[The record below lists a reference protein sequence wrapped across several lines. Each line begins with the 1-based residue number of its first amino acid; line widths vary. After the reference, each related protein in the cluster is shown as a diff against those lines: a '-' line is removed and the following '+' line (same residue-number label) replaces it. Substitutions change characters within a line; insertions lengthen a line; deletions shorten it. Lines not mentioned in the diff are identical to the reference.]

1 MKFKAIHIHNLN
13 ELIPA
18 WALDAYAAGKS
29 LEEIFSSEEGK
40 RFVPNK
46 KSVFSALGFWI
57 EIDALLDPPII
68 RIATPGESVDCS
80 GWLIIKCHSLVNEK
94 AQIEIP
100 LNPIFKCY
108 PNIQGSHCLYS
119 HAFQT
124 DVPLAYVGVT
134 KRRWFDRYS
143 QHVSSSRGG
152 SRLLFHSALRDHSD
166 KLILHKVFFAE
177 LSSDDAMELEEE
189 FVSDIGLYPLGLNMI
204 PGGKAGFEYL
214 GRLGA
219 LARSTEERDALVE
232 QLSSRESFKGRPNP
246 LCAALWESDPGFAER
261 VICGHSGR
269 LTVEQVRTI
278 RQSAVLGRTIDAISI
293 LVNASSVKQ
302 VKNVLE
308 GRTYSRVRD
317 EV

>member
-18 WALDAYAAGKS
+18 WALDPYAIGKS
-29 LEEIFSSEEGK
+29 LEEIFSSQEA
-40 RFVPNK
+40 NK
-46 KSVFSALGFWI
+46 LLPDKKTIFSPLGFWI
-57 EIDALLDPPII
+57 EIDALLDPPTI
-68 RIATPGESVDCS
+68 RVATPDESIDCS
-80 GWLIIKCHSLVNEK
+80 GQLIIKSQSLLNKK

-108 PNIQGSHCLYS
+108 PNIRGSHCLYS

-124 DVPLAYVGVT
+124 DVPLAYVGIT

-143 QHVSSSRGG
+143 QHVTSSRSG
-152 SRLLFHSALRDHSD
+152 SRLLFHSALREHSD
-166 KLILHKVFFAE
+166 KLILHKVFFTE
-177 LSSDDAMELEEE
+177 LSSDYAMELEEE
-189 FVSDIGLYPLGLNMI
+189 LVSSIGLYPLGLNMI

-219 LARSTEERDALVE
+219 LARSSEERDALVE
-232 QLSSRESFKGRPNP
+232 QLSSRESFKGKPNP

-269 LTVEQVRTI
+269 LTVEQVRKI
-278 RQSAVLGRTIDAISI
+278 RKSAALGITANAITM
-293 LVNASSVKQ
+293 LVNASSIKQ
-302 VKNVLE
+302 VKNVLD

>member
-13 ELIPA
+13 ELIPP
-18 WALDAYAAGKS
+18 WALDPYAAGKS
-29 LEEIFSSEEGK
+29 LEEIFSSEEAKQFLPSK
-40 RFVPNK
+40 R
-46 KSVFSALGFWI
+46 SIFSTLGFWI
-57 EIDALLDPPII
+57 EIDALVNPPTI
-68 RIATPGESVDCS
+68 RIATPGESFDCS
-80 GWLIIKCHSLVNEK
+80 GWLIIKCQSLLNQK

-100 LNPIFKCY
+100 LNHIFRCY
-108 PNIQGSHCLYS
+108 PNIQGRHCLYA

-124 DVPLAYVGVT
+124 DVPLAYVGIT

-143 QHVSSSRGG
+143 QHVSSSRSG
-152 SRLLFHSALRDHSD
+152 SRLLFHSGLRDHSD
-166 KLILHKVFFAE
+166 KLILHKVLFAE

-189 FVSDIGLYPLGLNMI
+189 FVSSIGLYPLGLNMI

-219 LARSTEERDALVE
+219 LARSAEERDEIVE
-232 QLSSRESFKGRPNP
+232 QLSSRVSFKGRPNP
-246 LCAALWESDPGFAER
+246 LCAALWESDPGYAER

-269 LTVEQVRTI
+269 LTVEQVRKI
-278 RQSAVLGRTIDAISI
+278 RQIAGMGKTINAIST
-293 LVNASSVKQ
+293 LVNASSVRQ
-302 VKNVLE
+302 VKNVLD